1 MGTWVSANGH
11 EGVWRLRK
19 RRQVKSRRFFSGVAV
34 FKGIRKGV
42 LMFFSFLLFRLFF
55 PSKGKKTISCGL
67 SFYNLFV

>member
-34 FKGIRKGV
+34 FKGIKKV
-42 LMFFSFLLFRLFF
+42 SSIVCFFISPLPPVF
-55 PSKGKKTISCGL
+55 PQQG
-67 SFYNLFV
+67 